1 MLLTPTSPPV
11 IGPAVQYAD
20 PAVTWADQW
29 QAWGSIGAL
38 LLALALALVQALRW
52 WSVQRR
58 EQADLVSGWLGR
70 DTQGHMAIHVRN
82 GSHAAIHS
90 VGVQVPGDGGSLP
103 WLIIPPE
110 TTMTLPSQEENAF
123 TPSPIGFTF
132 TDAGGRGW
140 RRHHDGRLRRA
151 PCYDRVELYGAGRWD
166 RLRRKVRRSTIT
178 RN

>member
-1 MLLTPTSPPV
+1 MLLSLTGTPV
-11 IGPAVQYAD
+11 ARPAVQYVE
-20 PAVTWADQW
+20 PAVSWADQW

-38 LLALALALVQALRW
+38 LIALALALVQALRW
-52 WSVQRR
+52 WTTQRR
-58 EQADLVSGWLGR
+58 QQADLVSGWLGR
-70 DTQGHMAIHVRN
+70 DSQGQMAIHVRN

-110 TTMTLPSQEENAF
+110 TTMNLPSQAENTF
-123 TPSPIGFTF
+123 TPSPIGITF

-140 RRHHDGRLRRA
+140 RRQHDGRLRRELN
-151 PCYDRVELYGAGRWD
+151 YDRVELYGVGRWD

-178 RN
+178 RA